1 MRKRKSFTLLELL
14 IVISIIAILAA
25 MLLPALEK
33 ARKAARKV
41 QCTGNLKQLG
51 VLVASYQNENDMR
64 ILVYRQ
70 TPQAYWSDLL
80 MGGMKAVYRY
90 KGIMRCPSAE
100 PGKWTQ
106 DDYWA
111 NAFNTYGIWESPRNG
126 RWGGIHD
133 TTGGNVLVGHN
144 LKIVKKLS
152 LYPLLADTLD
162 ASGKQ
167 KSTFVQYQSNNMVH
181 MRHSGYA
188 NILYGDCHV
197 APTSSYDYMR
207 AVRET
212 MELNTAEIGYYHELG
227 ISMKY

>member
-1 MRKRKSFTLLELL
+1 MSKCKSFTLIELL
-14 IVISIIAILAA
+14 IVIAIIAILAA

-33 ARKAARKV
+33 ARKAARRV

-51 VLVASYQNENDMR
+51 VLVASYLNENDMQ

-80 MGGMKAVYRY
+80 MGGTKAVCRY

-111 NAFNTYGIWESPRNG
+111 NAFNTYGIWQSPRKG
-126 RWGGIHD
+126 RWGGISD
-133 TTGGNVLVGHN
+133 STEGYTLIGHN
-144 LKIVKKLS
+144 LKIVKRLS
-152 LYPLLADTLD
+152 LYPLLADTLNS
-162 ASGKQ
+162 SGKQ
-167 KSTFVQYQSNNMVH
+167 TSTFVQYQSSKMVH

-207 AVRET
+207 AMRET
-212 MELNTAEIGYYHELG
+212 MELNATEIGYYCELG

>member
-1 MRKRKSFTLLELL
+1 MKKRKSFTLLELL

-126 RWGGIHD
+126 RWGGKSFPFTLCLRILWTLPENRSRLLCSIKV
-133 TTGGNVLVGHN
+133 TTWCTCGIPVMQ
-144 LKIVKKLS
+144 IS
-152 LYPLLADTLD
+152 CMEIAMWRRLLPMTICGR
-162 ASGKQ
+162 SGRQ
-167 KSTFVQYQSNNMVH
+167 WN
-181 MRHSGYA
+181 
-188 NILYGDCHV
+188 
-197 APTSSYDYMR
+197 
-207 AVRET
+207 
-212 MELNTAEIGYYHELG
+212 
-227 ISMKY
+227 